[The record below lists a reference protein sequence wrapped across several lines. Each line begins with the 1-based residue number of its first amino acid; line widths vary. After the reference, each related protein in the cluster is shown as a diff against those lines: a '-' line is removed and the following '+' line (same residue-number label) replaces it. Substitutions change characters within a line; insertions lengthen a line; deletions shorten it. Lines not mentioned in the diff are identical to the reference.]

1 MLLKIVTQKYVKRYV
16 MIGKDCAS
24 IKLMAKS
31 GIMVVT
37 REIKNTIDIELEC
50 IISISQH
57 MCAYIYLYLPTI
69 VIMLPPKRSEARN
82 QFSMSL
88 RP

>member
-1 MLLKIVTQKYVKRYV
+1 

-37 REIKNTIDIELEC
+37 REIKNTIDLELEC

-69 VIMLPPKRSEARN
+69 VIMLPPKQSEARN